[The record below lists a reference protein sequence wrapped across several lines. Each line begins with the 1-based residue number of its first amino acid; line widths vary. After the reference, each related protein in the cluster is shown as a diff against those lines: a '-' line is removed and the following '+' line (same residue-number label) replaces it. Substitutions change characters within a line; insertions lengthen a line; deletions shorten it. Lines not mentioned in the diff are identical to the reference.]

1 MNAPIFQFNTHRDD
15 IEREVVER
23 TVAELAHYGG
33 VESPRS
39 YQLVLNDAA
48 YHEIDRLVH
57 TPDKGPEQLERWK
70 RLARKLGRLSA
81 DELKAEAEGLCQHY
95 VRDVQGNFDR
105 RVYNV
110 ATRVLPVG
118 LGLLFKG
125 TDLAS
130 GVQRLA
136 EMRELPGLDVL
147 RDLSQRIRIEGDLQ
161 TIRRLAEKG
170 TLVFV
175 PTHSSNM
182 DSIVL
187 GWALMEAELPP
198 VTYGAGKNLFSN
210 PVVGYFM
217 RNLGAYRVDRRLRHA
232 LYKEVLKT
240 YSQVLLE
247 RGYHSLF
254 FPGGTRGRSGKV
266 ERKLKLGLL
275 GSALQATSE
284 RLQRGDDRPIFIVPV
299 TINYPL
305 VLEAETL
312 IEDYLKEAGQARYI
326 IEDDESSK
334 WSRVT
339 HYALKVMGLN
349 TSMAIRFGTPLDV
362 FGNPVGA
369 DGESRG
375 PDGTILRRE
384 RYLCKDGKPTAD
396 AGRDAEYTRIL
407 GRSVAEAFLRET
419 VILPT
424 QFAGWLF
431 LERERR
437 RAPTLDLFALLRTTS
452 GDLHPM
458 ASACEDAEWLRARL
472 VLLERE
478 GKLRLD
484 PDLREAPIAEVLDA
498 AVKTFSM
505 YHLRPALERI
515 EDGILVGDPKLL
527 YYYGN
532 RLDAWANEL
541 QAALRAGAEARP
553 ASRDGGKESGV

>member
-1 MNAPIFQFNTHRDD
+1 MNAPIFQFNTHRED

-23 TVAELAHYGG
+23 VVGDLGSYGG
-33 VESPRS
+33 VSAPRS

-57 TPDKGPEQLERWK
+57 TPGHAAEQLERWQ
-70 RLARKLGRLSA
+70 RLARKLGRLDA
-81 DELKAEAEGLCQHY
+81 AELRAETEVLCRHY
-95 VRDVQGNFDR
+95 VRDVQGNFDK
-105 RVYNV
+105 RVYQL

-125 TDLAS
+125 TDVAS

-136 EMRELPGLDVL
+136 ELRELPGLEAL
-147 RDLSQRIRIEGDLQ
+147 RDLSQRIRVEGDLE
-161 TIRRLAEKG
+161 TIRRLAERG
-170 TLVFV
+170 TLVMV

-187 GWALMEAELPP
+187 GYSLMEAELPP

-275 GSALQATSE
+275 GSALEATSE
-284 RLQRGDDRPIFIVPV
+284 RLRRGDTRPIFIVPV

-334 WSRVT
+334 WSKVT
-339 HYALKVMGLN
+339 TYALKVMGLN
-349 TSMAIRFGTPLDV
+349 TSMAIRYGTPLDV

-375 PDGTILRRE
+375 PDGSVLRRE
-384 RYLCKDGKPTAD
+384 RYLCRDGEPVAD

-407 GRSVAEAFLRET
+407 GRAVAEAFLRET

-424 QFAGWLF
+424 QFAAWLF
-431 LERERR
+431 FERERR
-437 RAPTLDLFALLRTTS
+437 RAPSLDLFALLRTTS
-452 GDLHPM
+452 GDPHPFG
-458 ASACEDAEWLRARL
+458 SVCEDAEWLRARL
-472 VLLERE
+472 VEMERQNR
-478 GKLRLD
+478 LRLD
-484 PDLREAPIAEVLDA
+484 PDLRQAPIAEVLDA
-498 AVKTFSM
+498 AIATFGM
-505 YHLRPALERI
+505 YHLRPALERMG
-515 EDGILVGDPKLL
+515 DGVVVGDPKLL

-532 RLDAWANEL
+532 RLDAWTTEL
-541 QAALRAGAEARP
+541 QAALRAGGEARKEARP
-553 ASRDGGKESGV
+553 